1 MQKRTIFALL
11 SLSVL
16 LFCVFDTA
24 ESNINTR
31 EHISS
36 EDRVVSPQADIT
48 EAVPTTVAA
57 IDTNAQTQEVSD
69 NNAAV
74 QMPTTIRRYNARA
87 SWYRHGKV
95 TANGE
100 RYDPLGLTVAH
111 KTLPFG
117 TIVRFTNP
125 DNGQSVTAR
134 VNDRGPYIRGR
145 EFDLSLGS
153 ARVLGIEQRG
163 VMDLQVEILRTRS

>member
-1 MQKRTIFALL
+1 M
-11 SLSVL
+11 
-16 LFCVFDTA
+16 
-24 ESNINTR
+24 
-31 EHISS
+31 
-36 EDRVVSPQADIT
+36 T
-48 EAVPTTVAA
+48 EAAPTTVAA

-69 NNAAV
+69 NNAAA
-74 QMPTTIRRYNARA
+74 QTPTALRRYNARA

-100 RYDPLGLTVAH
+100 RYDPMGLTVAH

-125 DNGQSVTAR
+125 DNGQSVIVR

-163 VMDLQVEILRTRS
+163 VMDLRVEILRTRS